1 MRKHFPAIRVEG
13 TLRLKKDDEI
23 TFTFDRTRNE
33 YVSRRAKPDGGTEE
47 GRVRAVPLRD
57 DIWVFQL
64 DREAGVPRLWDQR
77 IGHWIARRIAGTRL
91 RPNHVTAVDLVV
103 GLASGVAIAIDHPD
117 LGALLFLVA
126 RLIDCVDGE
135 LARIQGTSSKFGEY
149 FDLFAGT
156 CTYLS
161 FFAGLAVWSYL
172 HENGEFVSV
181 LLLIVLAAVMLNTV
195 LLLVRQKLLHDRTE
209 EFPTLGRLNLEDGA
223 YLIPVGIW
231 LGFPFE
237 TFAFVSIGAALFVL
251 WHSLQTARRA
261 VVLLRSRG

>member
-1 MRKHFPAIRVEG
+1 M
-13 TLRLKKDDEI
+13 
-23 TFTFDRTRNE
+23 
-33 YVSRRAKPDGGTEE
+33 
-47 GRVRAVPLRD
+47 
-57 DIWVFQL
+57 
-64 DREAGVPRLWDQR
+64 PRLWDQR

-103 GLASGVAIAIDHPD
+103 GLASGVVIAIDHPD
-117 LGALLFLVA
+117 LGALLFLMA

-135 LARIQGTSSKFGEY
+135 LARIQGTASKFGEY

-195 LLLVRQKLLHDRTE
+195 LLLVRQKFLHDRTD
-209 EFPTLGRLNLEDGA
+209 EFPTLGWLNLEDGA